1 MKVKGAV
8 PNGKVVFY
16 DFLQDSAEVAAQ
28 VVIRR
33 TYPGA
38 ITGGVRG
45 GQGLNMKVN
54 ICIAV
59 RVLVVIVG
67 LVYIN
72 CHNILTGC

>member
-1 MKVKGAV
+1 MKVRGAV

-45 GQGLNMKVN
+45 GQGLNMKVS
-54 ICIAV
+54 IWE
-59 RVLVVIVG
+59 
-67 LVYIN
+67 
-72 CHNILTGC
+72 